1 MKIDI
6 ITIFPKMVE
15 SYINESIIKR
25 AITDNKVEINVINL
39 RHYSDLSN
47 HQVDDT
53 VYGGGAGMLL
63 MLPPFYRAIKERKQE
78 NSKVFLMSPKGK
90 TLNQELVRSYKKLDH
105 IIILCG
111 HYEGIDHRI
120 NKYVDEVVSVGDYI
134 LTGGELAALILVDAI
149 TRVTDGVILE
159 DSHLDESFET
169 GLLEYPQYT
178 KPQNFKGLEV
188 PEVLLS
194 GHHENIRKWRYE
206 AAIKETLKY
215 RPDLFKDLN
224 LTDDDLKLIEKLKK
238 ELKEKK

>member
-6 ITIFPKMVE
+6 ITIFPNMVE

-25 AITDNKVEINVINL
+25 AINNKKVEINVINL

-47 HQVDDT
+47 HQIDDT

-63 MLPPFYRAIKERKQE
+63 MLPPFVRAIKERKQQD
-78 NSKVFLMSPKGK
+78 SKVFLMSPKGK
-90 TLNQELVRSYKKLDH
+90 KLTQKQVRKYSKLNH

-120 NKYVDEVVSVGDYI
+120 NHYVDEVVSIGDYI
-134 LTGGELAALILVDAI
+134 LTGGELAALILVDAL
-149 TRVTDGVILE
+149 TRVTDGVILQ

-178 KPQNFKGLEV
+178 KPQDFKGLKV

-194 GHHENIRKWRYE
+194 GHHENISKWRHE
-206 AAIKETLKY
+206 KALEETLKH
-215 RPDLFKDLN
+215 RPELLNKIKLSDKDN
-224 LTDDDLKLIEKLKK
+224 ELIDKLKK
-238 ELKEKK
+238 ELKKQ